1 MGCVQRGA
9 VMHGCRPS
17 WNLAA
22 ADIGVVGL
30 AVMGENLG
38 LNMASRGYTVAVYDR
53 TTSKV
58 DAFLAGRV
66 AGTSIVGAWSP
77 EELVSKL
84 ARPRR
89 VMLMVQ
95 AGRAVDR
102 LIRRLRRPLPGAGM
116 VVLARHPVTMA
127 RPGGVGDARHARHAR
142 DRRRRAAPLIRRA
155 CGPGGGACRRTEDE
169 NGVATVRWPERLE
182 VVEAMPLT
190 ATRKIVK
197 GRLTERLSETPA
209 PSM

>member
-1 MGCVQRGA
+1 
-9 VMHGCRPS
+9 
-17 WNLAA
+17 
-22 ADIGVVGL
+22 
-30 AVMGENLG
+30 MGENLV
-38 LNMASRGYTVAVYDR
+38 LDMASRGYTVAVYNR

-102 LIRRLRRPLPGAGM
+102 LIRRLRRPLCGAGM

-127 RPGGVGDARHARHAR
+127 RPGGVGDARHAR
-142 DRRRRAAPLIRRA
+142 DRRQRVAPPVRRA

-169 NGVATVRWPERLE
+169 NGAARVRWPERLE

-209 PSM
+209 PST